1 MHKKNALS
9 SQEQR
14 RAYKNV
20 LPTTKAISGFKLNM
34 AIQNEKD
41 AVLTLR
47 NMKAR
52 NKCSLHFDSTQ
63 WSKIDG
69 DWPYLILIFSS

>member
-1 MHKKNALS
+1 MPKKNALS

-47 NMKAR
+47 NMKHAP
-52 NKCSLHFDSTQ
+52 F
-63 WSKIDG
+63 I
-69 DWPYLILIFSS
+69 LILPRDQRLMEIGRTSS